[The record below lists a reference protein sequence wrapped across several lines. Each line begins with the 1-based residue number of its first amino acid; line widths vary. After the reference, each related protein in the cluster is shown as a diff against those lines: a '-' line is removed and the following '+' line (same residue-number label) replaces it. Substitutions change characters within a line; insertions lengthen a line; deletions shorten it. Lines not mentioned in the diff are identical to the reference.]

1 MRFVSYRNR
10 QRIRKL
16 LIALG
21 IALAV
26 LIVAAVCVV
35 IYLQRYIVYTR
46 DGAHLD
52 FGSRPGASVSE
63 SAGES
68 TLENPEFQVETD
80 AALPDV
86 TIEVDTTPESTSPT
100 GMARIRGVYVT
111 ADMFSDLDTLTPALD
126 ALEGQTAVLLDL
138 KSIYGNYYYHT
149 TLPNGEL
156 ASSID
161 VNGVDQLIAD
171 LAGRSDIYLIA
182 RVPAF
187 RDSAYALANQDCGL
201 PLDNGALWM
210 DSDSCYW
217 LDPAKDQ
224 VVSHLESVAL
234 ELQSLG
240 FDEVVFSDFYFPDS
254 TNISYSGDR
263 SAAVL
268 DAAKRLSDNLSG
280 ESIVLSLATTDPA
293 LAAYAQRVYLT
304 EDNGSAAQ
312 SLANSFAPAYDTL
325 AEHVVFI
332 TASRDTRF
340 ADYGLLQ
347 PALELDTS
355 ES

>member
-52 FGSRPGASVSE
+52 FSSRPGASTSE
-63 SAGES
+63 PTDE
-68 TLENPEFQVETD
+68 TVLENPEFQVETD
-80 AALPDV
+80 TTVPDV
-86 TIEVDTTPESTSPT
+86 TIEVDTTPDDSMAS
-100 GMARIRGVYVT
+100 GMSRIRGVYVT
-111 ADMFSDLDTLTPALD
+111 ADMLADLDALTAKLD
-126 ALEGQTAVLLDL
+126 SLEGQTAVMLDL

-149 TLPNGEL
+149 ELPSSEL
-156 ASSID
+156 SSAVD
-161 VNGVDQLIAD
+161 ADGVDQLIAD
-171 LAGRSDIYLIA
+171 LAGHSEIYLIA

-187 RDSAYALANQDCGL
+187 RDSAYALVNQSCGL

-210 DSDSCYW
+210 DSESCYW
-217 LDPAKDQ
+217 LDPAQDQ
-224 VVSHLESVAL
+224 VISYLESVAL

-240 FDEVVFSDFYFPDS
+240 VDEVVFTDFYIPDS
-254 TNISYSGDR
+254 ANISYSEDR
-263 SAAVL
+263 STVVLNAAQ
-268 DAAKRLSDNLSG
+268 RLSDNLSG
-280 ESIVLSLATTDPA
+280 ESIVFSLATTDAA

-304 EDNGSAAQ
+304 EDNGASAQ
-312 SLANSFAPAYDTL
+312 TLANSFSSAYDTL
-325 AEHVVFI
+325 AEHVVFV
-332 TASRDTRF
+332 TDSRDTRF

-347 PALELDTS
+347 PALEL